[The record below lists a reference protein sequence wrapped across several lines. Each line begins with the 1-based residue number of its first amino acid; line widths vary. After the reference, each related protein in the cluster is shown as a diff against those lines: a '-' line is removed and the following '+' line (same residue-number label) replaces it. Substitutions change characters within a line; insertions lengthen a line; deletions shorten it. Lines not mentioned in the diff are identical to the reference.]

1 MTDLAIGSQ
10 LGPYRIDGVLGAGGM
25 GKVFKA
31 RDTRLGRDVAIKVSA
46 ERFNDRFER
55 EARAIAALNHPHI
68 CQLFDIGPDYLVM
81 ELVEGEPLVSQTKP
95 GPLPVDRAV
104 EYAMQILDA
113 LDVAHRK
120 GIIHRDL
127 KPGNILLTKRG
138 IKLLD
143 FGLAK
148 QTGGAAEP
156 DDPTLTALTGQGQ
169 ILGTPQYISPEQLQ
183 GKEADARSDL
193 FSFGCVLYE
202 MLSGKRA
209 FTGQS
214 TMSVMAAILERE
226 PIPLD
231 VPPALERVIKTCLAK
246 NPDERFQNALDV
258 KHNLVWALETPAAA
272 RVAAPVNARQ
282 NRWWIIAAAA
292 LALGALGGWAT
303 SLFRQTPVEDEALR
317 LEIDPPPGSQIAWG
331 TNAAG
336 ISLSPN
342 GKMAAYVAKGNLKNS
357 IWVRALDGTATRMI
371 EGTDGADYPFW
382 SPDSRSIA
390 YFAGGK
396 LLRVEMAGGAPRAIC
411 DVPETGNS
419 RGGAWGGNDQIV
431 FAVWSSSIF
440 QVAASGGQ
448 PSALTKLDVSRGEA
462 FHYWPQILPG
472 GRFLYF
478 ARSKKP
484 ENSGV
489 FVASVARP
497 GDRVK
502 LLSIDGNALY
512 APGPRGNEGYLLWS
526 RDGALVAQDF
536 NASTLKLSGEPR
548 TVADHVATMSVSGQL
563 IAAASTTGLLLFT
576 ASPPQQQFTWRD
588 RTGKTSGLV
597 GQPGLDNMFRLS
609 PDGRRI
615 AFGHLSQAGKGDLW
629 MLEVNRGVTSP
640 LSSRTGTNIWP
651 VWSPDSRSVVFTSGP
666 PFNLFRAEVGGSDE
680 RRLTQS
686 EAFQFPDD
694 WSHDG
699 RFILFDQNG
708 PGTKTDLWILPITP
722 DGVPGNPQ
730 PKPWLQTPSNEYL
743 GVFSPDDRWVAYE
756 SDESGRFEIYID
768 TFPERHGKVR
778 ISANGGMVARW
789 GAGGREL
796 FYVSPESKLM
806 AVSLKAGSAA
816 EPSTPRE
823 LFTLD
828 VFDPDVSPYEVAPDG
843 QSFLTIGTPAHA
855 SEPLTLIVNWPA
867 LLKKPGAK

>member
-1 MTDLAIGSQ
+1 MTDPGIGSQ
-10 LGPYRIDGVLGAGGM
+10 LGPYRIEGVLGAGGM

-31 RDTRLGRDVAIKVSA
+31 HDTRLGRDVAIKVSA
-46 ERFNDRFER
+46 EHFNDRFER

-81 ELVEGEPLVSQTKP
+81 ELVEGEPLVSQTTP

-113 LDVAHRK
+113 LEVAHRK
-120 GIIHRDL
+120 GIVHRDL
-127 KPGNILLTKRG
+127 KPANILLTKHG

-148 QTGGAAEP
+148 QTGARGEP
-156 DDPTLTALTGQGQ
+156 DDPTLTSLTGQGQ

-209 FTGQS
+209 FTGQT
-214 TMSVMAAILERE
+214 TMTVMAAILERE
-226 PIPLD
+226 PLPLD
-231 VPPALERVIKTCLAK
+231 VTPALERVIKTCLAK

-258 KHNLVWALETPAAA
+258 KHNLAWALEPSA
-272 RVAAPVNARQ
+272 AAPVVARMDARQ
-282 NRWWIIAAAA
+282 NHRWVIAAAA
-292 LALGALGGWAT
+292 LVLGALGGWAM
-303 SLFRQTPVEDEALR
+303 SHFRQITEEDQALR
-317 LEIDPPPGSQIAWG
+317 VEIDPPPDSQIAWG
-331 TNAAG
+331 TNSAG
-336 ISLSPN
+336 ISLSPD
-342 GKMAAYVAKGNLKNS
+342 GKMAAYVSEGNRKS
-357 IWVRALDGTATRMI
+357 IIWVRSLDGTATRMI

-390 YFAGGK
+390 FFAGGK
-396 LLRVEMAGGAPRAIC
+396 LMRVEMAGGAPRMIC
-411 DVPETGNS
+411 DLPLGI
-419 RGGAWGGNDQIV
+419 RGGAWSNNDQIV
-431 FAVWSSSIF
+431 FAAWSSSLF

-448 PSALTKLDVSRGEA
+448 PSALTKLDVSQGEV
-462 FHYWPQILPG
+462 FHYWPQLLPG

-478 ARSKKP
+478 ARSKKA

-489 FVASVARP
+489 FAASLARP

-512 APGPRGNEGYLLWS
+512 AAGPRGNEGYLLWS
-526 RDGALVAQDF
+526 RDGALVAQNF

-548 TVADHVATMSVSGQL
+548 TVADHVASLPVSGQT

-576 ASPPQQQFTWRD
+576 ESPPRKQFTWRD
-588 RTGKTSGLV
+588 RTGKVSGVV
-597 GQPGLDNMFRLS
+597 GQPGLNNMFRLS

-615 AFGHLSQAGKGDLW
+615 ATGNITPAGKGDLW

-640 LSSRTGTNIWP
+640 LNARPGTNIWP
-651 VWSPDSRSVVFTSGP
+651 VWSPDSRSVVFSSGP
-666 PFNLFRAEVGGSDE
+666 PFNLFRTELSGGE
-680 RRLTQS
+680 KRLTQS
-686 EAFQFPDD
+686 EVFQFPND

-708 PGTKTDLWILPITP
+708 QANKTDMWILPLSP
-722 DGVPGNPQ
+722 DGVPGSPR
-730 PKPWLQTPSNEYL
+730 PWLQTPADEYE
-743 GVFSPDDRWVAYE
+743 GVFSPDDRWVAYQ
-756 SDESGRFEIYID
+756 SDESGRYEIYID

-778 ISANGGMVARW
+778 ISTNGGTIPRW

-796 FYVSPESKLM
+796 FFVSPESKLM

-823 LFTLD
+823 LFQLH
-828 VFDPDVSPYEVAPDG
+828 VFDPDVSPYEVAADG
-843 QSFLTIGTPAHA
+843 QRFLTVETPAHA

-867 LLKKPGAK
+867 LLKKTGAK

>member
-1 MTDLAIGSQ
+1 MTDLGIGSQ

-95 GPLPVDRAV
+95 APLAVDRAV

-120 GIIHRDL
+120 GIVHRDL
-127 KPGNILLTKRG
+127 KPANILLTKRG
-138 IKLLD
+138 VKLLD

-148 QTGGAAEP
+148 HTSRAATP
-156 DDPTLTALTGQGQ
+156 DDPTLTSLTGQGQ

-209 FTGQS
+209 FRGEN

-226 PIPLD
+226 PLPLD
-231 VPPALERVIKTCLAK
+231 VPPSLERVIKTCLAK

-258 KHNLVWALETPAAA
+258 KHNLAWAMETPAAA
-272 RVAAPVNARQ
+272 LVARRKNQWRV
-282 NRWWIIAAAA
+282 ITAAA
-292 LALGALGGWAT
+292 LGLLVFGVLGGWAIAH
-303 SLFRQTPVEDEALR
+303 FRETRVEDQALR
-317 LEIDPPPGSQIAWG
+317 LEIDPPADSQIAWG
-331 TNAAG
+331 TNSAG

-342 GKMAAYVAKGNLKNS
+342 GKTAAFVAKGNQKNS
-357 IWVRALDGTATRMI
+357 LWVRALDGSATRMI
-371 EGTDGADYPFW
+371 EGTDGIDYPFW

-390 YFAGGK
+390 FYAGGK
-396 LLRVEMAGGAPRAIC
+396 LMRVEVAGGAPRRIC
-411 DVPETGNS
+411 DLPLGI
-419 RGGAWGGNDQIV
+419 RGGAWSGDDQIV
-431 FAVWSSSIF
+431 YAAWSSTIF

-448 PSALTKLDVSRGEA
+448 PSALTKLDVSQEEV

-489 FVASVARP
+489 FAASLAKP
-497 GDRVK
+497 ADRVK

-512 APGPRGNEGYLLWS
+512 APGPGGNDGYLLWS

-548 TVADHVATMSVSGQL
+548 IVADHVATMSVSGQM
-563 IAAASTTGLLLFT
+563 IAAASTNGLLLFT
-576 ASPPQQQFTWRD
+576 ASPPQKQFTWRD
-588 RTGKTSGLV
+588 RSGKVSGVV
-597 GQPGLDNMFRLS
+597 GKPGQHNMFRLS
-609 PDGRRI
+609 PDGQRI
-615 AFGHLSQAGKGDLW
+615 AIGQVSSAGKGDLW
-629 MLEVNRGVTSP
+629 MLEVNRAVTSR
-640 LSSRTGTNIWP
+640 LSSRPGTNVWP
-651 VWSPDSRSVVFTSGP
+651 VWSPDSQSIVFSSGP
-666 PFNLFRAEVGGSDE
+666 PFNLFRTAVGGSGDE

-686 EAFQFPDD
+686 DFFQGADD

-699 RFILFDQNG
+699 RFILFDQTA
-708 PGTKTDLWILPITP
+708 PGTKDDLWILPLSP
-722 DGVPGNPQ
+722 DGAPGKPQ
-730 PKPWLQTPSNEYL
+730 PWLQTTSDEYE
-743 GVFSPDDRWVAYE
+743 GVFSPDSRWIAYQ
-756 SDESGRFEIYID
+756 SDESGHLEIYID
-768 TFPERHGKVR
+768 TFPERHGKVQ
-778 ISANGGMVARW
+778 ISTNGGTIARW
-789 GAGGREL
+789 AADGQEL
-796 FYVSPESKLM
+796 FYISPDAKMM
-806 AVSLKAGSAA
+806 AVSLKAGGPP
-816 EPSTPRE
+816 EPSAPRE
-823 LFTLD
+823 LFQVD
-828 VFDPDVSPYEVAPDG
+828 VFDPDVSPYEVARDG
-843 QSFLTIGTPAHA
+843 TGFLTVETPPHA

>member
-1 MTDLAIGSQ
+1 MTDLGIGSQ

-81 ELVEGEPLVSQTKP
+81 ELVEGEPLVSSTK
-95 GPLPVDRAV
+95 GALPVDRAV

-120 GIIHRDL
+120 GIVHRDL
-127 KPGNILLTKRG
+127 KPANILLTKRG

-148 QTGGAAEP
+148 QTGASAEP
-156 DDPTLTALTGQGQ
+156 NDPTLTALTGQGQ

-209 FTGQS
+209 FSGES

-226 PIPLD
+226 PLPLD
-231 VPPALERVIKTCLAK
+231 VTPALERVVKTCLAK
-246 NPDERFQNALDV
+246 DPDERFQNALDV
-258 KHNLVWALETPAAA
+258 KHNLAWALETPPATPVAA
-272 RVAAPVNARQ
+272 RR
-282 NRWWIIAAAA
+282 NRWWIVAAAA
-292 LALGALGGWAT
+292 LALGALGGWAMAH
-303 SLFRQTPVEDEALR
+303 FRQTPGEDSALR
-317 LEIDPPPGSQIAWG
+317 LEIEPPEGSQIAWG
-331 TNAAG
+331 TNSAG

-342 GKMAAYVAKGNLKNS
+342 GKMAAYVAKGNLQN
-357 IWVRALDGTATRMI
+357 ILWVRALDGTATRMI
-371 EGTDGADYPFW
+371 EGTDDADYPFW

-390 YFAGGK
+390 FFARGK
-396 LLRVEMAGGAPRAIC
+396 LRRAEMVGGAPRTIC
-411 DVPETGNS
+411 DVPNGA
-419 RGGAWGGNDQIV
+419 RGGAWSGNDQIV
-431 FAVWSSSIF
+431 FGAWGSSIF

-448 PSALTKLDVSRGEA
+448 PSALTKLDVSQGEA

-489 FVASVARP
+489 FAASLAKP

-502 LLSIDGNALY
+502 LLTIDGNALY
-512 APGPRGNEGYLLWS
+512 APGPHGNEGHLLWA

-536 NASTLKLSGEPR
+536 NASTLKVSGEPR
-548 TVADHVATMSVSGQL
+548 TVADHVATMSVSGQI
-563 IAAASTTGLLLFT
+563 IAAASTTGLLLFI
-576 ASPPQQQFTWRD
+576 ASPPQTQFMRRD
-588 RTGKTSGLV
+588 RTGNAMGVV
-597 GQPGLDNMFRLS
+597 GQPGQNNMFRLS
-609 PDGRRI
+609 PDGQRI
-615 AFGHLSQAGKGDLW
+615 VVGHISPAGKGDLW

-640 LSSRTGTNIWP
+640 LNSRPGTNIWP
-651 VWSPDSRSVVFTSGP
+651 IWSSDSRSVVFSSGP
-666 PFNLFRAEVGGSDE
+666 PFNLFRTEVGGSGGE
-680 RRLTQS
+680 QRLTQS
-686 EAFQFPDD
+686 EIFQFPDD

-708 PGTKTDLWILPITP
+708 PATKADMWILPVKP
-722 DGVPGNPQ
+722 DGAPGAAQ
-730 PKPWLQTPSNEYL
+730 PRPWLQGSSNEY
-743 GVFSPDDRWVAYE
+743 GGMFSPDDRWVAYQ

-778 ISANGGMVARW
+778 ISTNGGTIPRW
-789 GAGGREL
+789 GPGGREL
-796 FYVSPESKLM
+796 FYVSPESKLTVVDM
-806 AVSLKAGSAA
+806 KAAA
-816 EPSTPRE
+816 EPSAPRE
-823 LFTLD
+823 LFPVD
-828 VFDPDVSPYEVAPDG
+828 VFDPDVSPYEVAPNG
-843 QSFLTIGTPAHA
+843 QGFLTIETPAHA